1 LERIPLVDVKR
12 QYDDHAEEIKQR
24 VLAVLASGGYVSGA
38 EVAILEHE
46 FAAYCGVR
54 HAIAVNSGT
63 AALHAAL
70 LALGAGPGDEVVTVA
85 HTFGA
90 TVEAIVMTGASPV
103 FVDID
108 PDTYTMQPS
117 QIEAVL
123 TPRTRVILPVHLYG
137 LPAAMGEIGAIA
149 ARRGLAV
156 IEDACQAHGAVYRG
170 KRAGAIGAIG
180 CFSFYPSKNLGGAGE
195 GGMITTD
202 SDELDKRMRVLRD
215 HGQSRRYYHEV
226 LGYNYRLSELQ
237 AAVLNAKMPYLDAGN
252 DRRREIA
259 RLYTEELD
267 GLDLHLPDERVLT
280 SSVFHLY
287 VVGTPRRNE
296 LAKHLETRGV
306 STGLHYPVPLHLQP
320 AFERY
325 GNGPGSLPVTEA
337 AAETVLSLPMYPELT
352 DENVRRICAA
362 IREFFSA

>member
-1 LERIPLVDVKR
+1 M
-12 QYDDHAEEIKQR
+12 A
-24 VLAVLASGGYVSGA
+24 
-38 EVAILEHE
+38 
-46 FAAYCGVR
+46 
-54 HAIAVNSGT
+54 
-63 AALHAAL
+63 
-70 LALGAGPGDEVVTVA
+70 
-85 HTFGA
+85 
-90 TVEAIVMTGASPV
+90 
-103 FVDID
+103 
-108 PDTYTMQPS
+108 
-117 QIEAVL
+117 
-123 TPRTRVILPVHLYG
+123 
-137 LPAAMGEIGAIA
+137 EIGAIA
-149 ARRGLAV
+149 AKHGLAV
-156 IEDACQAHGAVYRG
+156 VEDACQAHGAVYHGR
-170 KRAGAIGAIG
+170 RAGSIGAIG

-202 SDELDKRMRVLRD
+202 SDELDQRMRVLRD

-237 AAVLNAKMPYLDAGN
+237 AAVLNAKMPYLDGGN

-267 GLDLHLPDERVLT
+267 GLGLHLPDERVLT

-287 VVGTPRRNE
+287 VVATPRRNE

-325 GNGPGSLPVTEA
+325 GRGRGSLPVTEA

-352 DENVRRICAA
+352 DENVRRVADA
-362 IREFFSA
+362 VREFFSA